1 MKLAGLE
8 RKPFSKTLQGP
19 RLVLMRAEAQH
30 AKALWPSVLRDRELR
45 GSSWPAIDSFEEF
58 QNYFEELATDMPK
71 REVVY
76 VLFKGDIAIGT
87 LHIFSFSY
95 PNHRVEIGYGIEHTY
110 EGQGFVS
117 ESIAVVEAELKA
129 LGFNRVEIRCSSQN
143 ERSISLAKYNHYIQ
157 EACLKQE
164 CIEDGEYRDTLI
176 FAKLLR
182 E

>member
-1 MKLAGLE
+1 MLMALE
-8 RKPFSKTLQGP
+8 RKPFSKTLSGP
-19 RLVLMRAEAQH
+19 RLVLRRAEAQH

-45 GSSWPAIDSFEEF
+45 GASWPNIDSFEEF
-58 QNYFEELATDMPK
+58 QNYFQELDIELPK
-71 REVVY
+71 QEVVY
-76 VLFKGDIAIGT
+76 VLFKGDVAIGT

-117 ESIAVVEAELKA
+117 ESISLVESELTS
-129 LGFNRVEIRCSSQN
+129 LGFNRVEIRCNADN
-143 ERSISLAKYNHYIQ
+143 ERSVSLAKYNHYVQ

-176 FAKLLR
+176 FAKLLKK
-182 E
+182 

>member
-1 MKLAGLE
+1 MLVGLE
-8 RKPFSKTLQGP
+8 RKPFAKSLQGP
-19 RLVLMRAEAQH
+19 RLVLRRAEAQH

-58 QNYFEELATDMPK
+58 QNYFDELESELPK
-71 REVVY
+71 QEVVY
-76 VLFKGDIAIGT
+76 VLTKGDIAIGT

-117 ESIAVVEAELKA
+117 ESIALVETELRS
-129 LGFNRVEIRCSSQN
+129 LGFNRVEIRCNADN
-143 ERSISLAKYNHYIQ
+143 ERSVALAKYNHYTQ

-164 CIEDGEYRDTLI
+164 CIEDGQYRDTLI
-176 FAKLLR
+176 FGKLLQQ
-182 E
+182 